1 MAIGA
6 ELALAHVCTRS
17 GVHHRDRS
25 IREMRFM
32 ADRRFVRR
40 SVSVVLMVIGGLVML
55 LSASVGAGLVAFS
68 LGVLVELV
76 GLALERR
83 PPR

>member
-1 MAIGA
+1 
-6 ELALAHVCTRS
+6 
-17 GVHHRDRS
+17 
-25 IREMRFM
+25 MRFV
-32 ADRRFVRR
+32 ADKRFVRR
-40 SVSVVLMVIGGLVML
+40 SVSVVLMVLGGLVML

>member
-6 ELALAHVCTRS
+6 GLALAHVCARS

-25 IREMRFM
+25 IGEMRFM
-32 ADRRFVRR
+32 ADKRFVRR

-83 PPR
+83 RPR

>member
-1 MAIGA
+1 MI
-6 ELALAHVCTRS
+6 HNRV
-17 GVHHRDRS
+17 V
-25 IREMRFM
+25 
-32 ADRRFVRR
+32 RRFVA
-40 SVSVVLMVIGGLVML
+40 VVLMVVGGLVML
-55 LSASVGAGLVAFS
+55 LSTSVGAGLVAFS